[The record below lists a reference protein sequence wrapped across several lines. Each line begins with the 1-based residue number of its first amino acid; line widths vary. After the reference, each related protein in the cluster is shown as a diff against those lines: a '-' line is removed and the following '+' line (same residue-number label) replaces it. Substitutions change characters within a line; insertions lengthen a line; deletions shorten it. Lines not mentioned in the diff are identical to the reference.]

1 MCRQDPFK
9 QNRGNNKKIKGVL
22 ISYCSFLS
30 IIKENQVNYFQLR
43 AKSLW
48 ISPISQFLRSSYY
61 IDTPPF
67 GQRPRRGRSPVEH
80 RGLSFVRSF
89 VRPFVRPPQAL
100 SGLKSDL
107 SGLKSALLG
116 LKSALSGLESTL
128 SGLKSAF
135 SGLKPVLP
143 GFKSPLQIQGLRW
156 QISSLRGQISGLRR
170 QISGLRGPGGD

>member
-1 MCRQDPFK
+1 MTAILGVKNNPGAKMCRQDPFK

-67 GQRPRRGRSPVEH
+67 GQRPRRGRNPVEH
-80 RGLSFVRSF
+80 RENLFVHLY
-89 VRPFVRPPQAL
+89 VRLCVHP
-100 SGLKSDL
+100 
-107 SGLKSALLG
+107 
-116 LKSALSGLESTL
+116 
-128 SGLKSAF
+128 
-135 SGLKPVLP
+135 
-143 GFKSPLQIQGLRW
+143 SPLAP
-156 QISSLRGQISGLRR
+156 SSGLRLLW
-170 QISGLRGPGGD
+170 GLF